1 MDLERRVESL
11 LAAGDLSAAVSAMVE
26 AHGASVYGYL
36 RTLLDED
43 EAGDVYSQWAE
54 DVLRGLPGFRFEC
67 TLRSW
72 AFKLAWHAAARH
84 RRDPYRA
91 RRERLPS
98 SAASRLPAPAAPS
111 SMLPGGRR
119 DRLRRLRESLPPED
133 QTLLFLRIDR
143 ELEWE
148 EIADVLA
155 GGGDGEG
162 GGDGPAAAGEPASAV
177 ALRKRYE
184 RLKDR
189 LARLAREEGLLD

>member
-11 LAAGDLSAAVSAMVE
+11 LARGELSAAVSAVVE

-36 RTLLDED
+36 CSLLEED
-43 EAGDVYSQWAE
+43 DAGDVYSQWAE

-91 RRERLPS
+91 RRQRLPS

-148 EIADVLA
+148 EIAAVLA
-155 GGGDGEG
+155 ADGDGAEEP
-162 GGDGPAAAGEPASAV
+162 PAAEAPAPVSAV

-189 LARLAREEGLLD
+189 LARQAREEGLLD